1 MTEKTPEYGY
11 LACIDEAGDP
21 GLKKVRPIDPD
32 GASEWLMLSA
42 VVMRAKWENDV
53 VAWVDNIRTGLGI
66 RQRRDLH
73 YRTLSPTRKI
83 AAANAIS
90 RLPLRGFVICSNKK
104 NMRGHENRR
113 AAKIPSQEWFYN
125 FCLRLL
131 LERVTEFCALR
142 TIADHGRKLPIKIE
156 FSRRGGHRYSQT
168 RAYSLYLDHQR
179 KAGSTFLEKR
189 LVRTDMLNTDLME
202 DHPHDSRAGLQLA
215 DIIASAFYQAADC
228 LGPGSW
234 DADPAKA
241 LARIMAT
248 EKGSQKD
255 FGVCLQPTPPWKA
268 NLTAEQ
274 QRIFEYYGYNF
285 ARW

>member
-1 MTEKTPEYGY
+1 
-11 LACIDEAGDP
+11 
-21 GLKKVRPIDPD
+21 
-32 GASEWLMLSA
+32 MLSA
-42 VVMRAKWENDV
+42 IVMRSKWENDV
-53 VAWVDNIRTGLGI
+53 VGWVDDIRAGLGI

-73 YRTLSPTRKI
+73 YRTLSPTRKL
-83 AAANAIS
+83 AAANAIAA
-90 RLPLRGFVICSNKK
+90 LPLRGFVICSNKK
-104 NMRGHENRR
+104 NMRGHENKR
-113 AAKIPSQEWFYN
+113 AAKVPSQEWFYN

-142 TIADHGRKLPIKIE
+142 TIADHGQKLPIKIE

-215 DIIASAFYQAADC
+215 DIVASAFYQAADC

-234 DADPAKA
+234 NARPAEA

-248 EKGSQKD
+248 ENGSKVD
-255 FGVCLQPTPPWKA
+255 FGVCLQPTPPWRA
-268 NLTAEQ
+268 ELTTEQ
-274 QRIFEYYGYNF
+274 QQIFEHYGYSF